1 LTIEDNFLHLFDILI
16 AKFDRISA
24 RINKF
29 GPYLASAVKI
39 FTQGI
44 FARRKIV
51 LIFLFAILLPSL
63 IVGYL
68 SISTSIRRR
77 EVVSRVLESN
87 LWISGESALKSIEEA
102 LLEHETQA
110 LKPENFI
117 LLAQP
122 KDDSQVISES
132 SVLLKDIAGRLFLLD
147 EDCQIIIPKTGS
159 EDVSVFQWEKDLQDT
174 EFAKDFK
181 RAESLEYSRRNYSRA
196 AQIYRKCSLNAP
208 SKQHTALALEAWGRC
223 LLSSRKYSNAYKAYN
238 ELSTKYGQFVNK
250 AGHPYGILAAF
261 QLSEIEQ
268 RRKREANRLKI
279 LLELYEEIR
288 NGAWLINLPTHDFFI
303 GEIESILN
311 GEFEEGKFPEIQE
324 SYQALRIGL
333 SPYLKDLIFS
343 GFLNSEVVPKIK
355 DKLSLLQMDGELQPS
370 RFLAAQGE
378 ELCLVSYSAL
388 QNFRSERTFYGGL
401 CWALNTLREEIFP
414 GILGKVTEDTG
425 LQLQIID
432 QRGQNILTRK
442 EELPPKDSLE
452 LSYRQFPLPWKLLVS
467 QPALDDLEKTAR
479 RENIFYGVLLFF
491 IVALMILGAFLIVRD
506 ISRETETTRLKTEFV
521 HNISHE
527 LKTPLTLIRLY
538 GETLQRKKNLKK
550 EERLEAYEIITKE
563 SERLSHL
570 INNVL
575 DFSRIEMGRKEF
587 DFKKGN
593 LSQNVRDTLES
604 YRYHL
609 EKKGFTIQEEISS
622 ELPEMTFDG
631 EAIASILINLL
642 SNAMKFSPKEK
653 EITVKLYKDN
663 GNAVL
668 QVADRGIGISGREI
682 SRIFKRFYRSRD
694 EIVSETRGSGLGLT
708 LVKHITDA
716 HGGQIKVDS
725 ELGKGSIFSVIL
737 PLSGP
742 SEEKTK

>member
-1 LTIEDNFLHLFDILI
+1 M
-16 AKFDRISA
+16 
-24 RINKF
+24 
-29 GPYLASAVKI
+29 KI

-44 FARRKIV
+44 LARRKIV
-51 LIFLFAILLPSL
+51 LIFLVAILLPSL

-77 EVVSRVLESN
+77 EVVSRLLESN
-87 LWISGESALKSIEEA
+87 LWISGESALKSFEEA
-102 LLEHETQA
+102 LLEHERQA

-117 LLAQP
+117 LLIQS
-122 KDDSQVISES
+122 KDDSQTISES
-132 SVLLKDIAGRLFLLD
+132 SVLLKDIAGRHFLLD
-147 EDCQIIIPKTGS
+147 ENGQIIIPKTGR
-159 EDVSVFQWEKDLQDT
+159 EDVSVFQWEKSLQDN
-174 EFAKDFK
+174 EFAKSFK
-181 RAESLEYSRRNYSRA
+181 RAESFEYSRRNYSQA
-196 AQIYRKCSLNAP
+196 AQIYRKCTLNAP

-223 LLSSRKYSNAYKAYN
+223 LLSLRRYN
-238 ELSTKYGQFVNK
+238 EAFKVYSDLAAKYGQFVNK

-268 RRKREANRLKI
+268 RRKREANGLKI
-279 LLELYEEIR
+279 LLTLYEEIR

-303 GEIESILN
+303 GEIESILS
-311 GEFEEGKFPEIQE
+311 GEFKDGKFPEIQE
-324 SYQALRIGL
+324 SYQALRRES
-333 SPYLKDLIFS
+333 SPYLQDLIFS
-343 GFLNSEVVPKIK
+343 DFLKRGVVPKIK
-355 DKLSLLQMDGELQPS
+355 EKLSLLQMGGEAQPS
-370 RFLAAQGE
+370 RFLATQRE
-378 ELCLVSYSAL
+378 ELCLISYSAL
-388 QNFRSERTFYGGL
+388 QNFRSEKTFYGGF
-401 CWALNTLREEIFP
+401 CWALNTLKEEIFP
-414 GILGKVTEDTG
+414 GILGKLSEDTE

-432 QRGQNILTRK
+432 QRGQNILTSK
-442 EELPPKDSLE
+442 DELPLKESLE

-467 QPALDDLEKTAR
+467 QPALADLEKTAR
-479 RENIFYGVLLFF
+479 RENLFYGALLIF

-538 GETLQRKKNLKK
+538 GETLQRKRSLKK

-593 LSQNVRDTLES
+593 LAQNVRETLES

-609 EKKGFTIQEEISS
+609 EKKGFSIQEEISS

-631 EAIASILINLL
+631 EAIASVLINLL
-642 SNAMKFSPKEK
+642 SNAMKFSLKEK

-663 GNAVL
+663 GNAIL

-682 SRIFKRFYRSRD
+682 ARIFKRFYRSRN
-694 EIVSETRGSGLGLT
+694 EIVSEARGSGLGLT

-737 PLSGP
+737 PLLGP
-742 SEEKTK
+742 KKEKTK